1 MTFTVPLILAGLL
14 LLLLRHFIL
23 RRRRMR
29 RGLPVRGPWHIP
41 RSWREEPGSRQR
53 MGRWRCS

>member
-1 MTFTVPLILAGLL
+1 MTAAVPLILAALL
-14 LLLLRHFIL
+14 LLLLRNFIL

-41 RSWREEPGSRQR
+41 QSWRGPR
-53 MGRWRCS
+53 